1 MKPYETHGHYA
12 DSIDGFEEAQMLASI
27 KVSKY
32 LLWYRR
38 PIFAPSLKFHREPV
52 SW

>member
-27 KVSKY
+27 KVSTVGCE
-32 LLWYRR
+32 
-38 PIFAPSLKFHREPV
+38 IFALV
-52 SW
+52 SKTNICTVSEIS